1 MGKIVSYISCMTN
14 NPFTVAAKE
23 ILAMSDE
30 ELAKLFED
38 EPSDPFLEFTAECF
52 VGTPVND

>member
-1 MGKIVSYISCMTN
+1 MTN

-30 ELAKLFED
+30 ELAKLFE
-38 EPSDPFLEFTAECF
+38 EVASQPLDPFLGSVAECF